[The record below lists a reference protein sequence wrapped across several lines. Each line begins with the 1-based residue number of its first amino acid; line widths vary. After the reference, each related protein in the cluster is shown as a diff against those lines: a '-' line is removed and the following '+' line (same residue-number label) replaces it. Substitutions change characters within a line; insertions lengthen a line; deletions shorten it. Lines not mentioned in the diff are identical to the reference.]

1 MTTALPSVL
10 CPVDF
15 SEPSRSAL
23 CNAAAVA
30 DHFGARLTVLAV
42 DDPLLSEV
50 AANSGHVPSLA
61 EATVH
66 ELERFCRETLT
77 GFESGPKTVEFKV
90 RIGKPATEILHEAS
104 ELRADLIV
112 MSSHGRSG
120 MGKMFFGSTTERVLR
135 ETSVPV
141 FITPDTRPPVASL
154 SEIARSHQSHH
165 HAYRFDGRLIA
176 STRGGCRSGSGVVDP
191 PHRRPRAGADL
202 RSVHGSFDDTRRR
215 CRTSGE
221 CRGESASDDRIDRLW
236 RSRRDD
242 RRDGRPFRG
251 DRHVGRG
258 TPCESDRHGIA
269 FLRSAWSSNGF
280 SHLSCAVPHPCIRG
294 GVAAENDSLGHD
306 QCRRHI
312 HSRHKLSASAW
323 RSTASAGPDASTSMP
338 FDASGILR
346 ALLMDHRLVGVGWVH
361 VA

>member
-61 EATVH
+61 EATMR

-90 RIGKPATEILHEAS
+90 RIGKPATEILQEAS

-141 FITPDTRPPVASL
+141 FITPDARPPVASL
-154 SEIARSHQSHH
+154 SEIARHINRIIVPIDLTDASSHQLAVAAGLAQALSIPLIVVHVLEPIFVP
-165 HAYRFDGRLIA
+165 YSVRLTIPGA
-176 STRGGCRSGSGVVDP
+176 DAARRANAEEKVLRMTESIGSGVHVETIVVTGDP
-191 PHRRPRAGADL
+191 SEEIVTLAEARHANLIVMGLHSSGLLGPRMG
-202 RSVHGSFDDTRRR
+202 SVTYRVL
-215 CRTSGE
+215 CRTRAFVVALPPSMTHWDTT
-221 CRGESASDDRIDRLW
+221 SADI
-236 RSRRDD
+236 
-242 RRDGRPFRG
+242 
-251 DRHVGRG
+251 
-258 TPCESDRHGIA
+258 T
-269 FLRSAWSSNGF
+269 
-280 SHLSCAVPHPCIRG
+280 
-294 GVAAENDSLGHD
+294 
-306 QCRRHI
+306 
-312 HSRHKLSASAW
+312 
-323 RSTASAGPDASTSMP
+323 STAVTS
-338 FDASGILR
+338 
-346 ALLMDHRLVGVGWVH
+346 
-361 VA
+361 